1 MKPTAIL
8 SALVCLLAMS
18 TAQAQTTDY
27 AFRLKNVLNASRTAE
42 TIEVDV
48 PATLDLAACT
58 LLDEEEQ
65 AVPFEVTADGRA
77 RFQATLAPVST
88 AGYQFTAGTAV
99 KPAQLTYAAV
109 KMPTSRADIAWEN
122 DLCAYR
128 MYSTTLLGSEPNTAQ
143 GVDVWAKKLQ
153 ESVIDRMY
161 SLSNY
166 HSESQYG
173 VDAYSVNGKRLGCGG
188 TAAVVDGRLVMH
200 NPYST
205 VTMDEQSALRQ
216 AFTLTYTNVSIDGD
230 TYTKTLHVETTAGSL
245 LNRATVRLDGPKKPI
260 RLAVG
265 IYEHTDMGYATD
277 GVDFTDVEGLIGR
290 AELKSEGT
298 VSSPGARFYQG
309 AYVPAAGATTE
320 VIDHHLC
327 LVVDYEVGTEL
338 EFYFGAG
345 WNVFPA
351 GRYTS
356 DSDWFDALEQ
366 FKRQTEHP
374 LTPTGF
380 TTLPLQDDVLHIL
393 TTVNDTWQQR
403 NPTHGNFFWNRAVY
417 HVGNMAAYAVTQNP
431 QYLDFSTAWAEHN
444 NWWGATGTDK
454 SKWIYNRYGEGGN
467 FVLFGDNQICFQ
479 IYADLYNLD
488 PAKDPKKIERALEVM
503 EYEISTSNVD
513 YLFWVDGL
521 FMVMPIM
528 TKLYAIT
535 GNAQY
540 LEKMYQYWRWAT
552 DLMCDESGDDATYL
566 YFRDAKYIYPSHT
579 SLNGKKDFWARGDG
593 WIFAC
598 FATILS
604 ELPETDSHRAEYIRY
619 YQRLAQSIKQC
630 QQDEGYWTRSLLDP
644 AHAPGWETSGTALFA
659 YGLAWGIRNGLLS
672 EVEYGPTLERAWNY
686 LSTVALQPDGTVGY
700 IQPIGEKADPNQTL
714 TAQSYYDFGV
724 GAYLLACA
732 EMSRLAVTD
741 YGKPKLRLAGVSTGE
756 ANELRIT
763 FNQTPNAD
771 EALDAANYQLDGQ
784 PIDATALRMDGDHT
798 VVITLPQPLDYGRY
812 VVAVENIGSAE
823 GGALADNQQRTLL
836 LTVPLTPAAAGQT
849 VKAIGA
855 QSGNPATNV
864 LDNNLG
870 TRWSQQGT
878 SGQWLEVDL
887 GSAQTVEAVD
897 IAFYQGAARVAYFD
911 IQVSTNG
918 TNFRTVLSGMESS
931 GMTTEMERYRLN
943 RPTDARYVRIVCN
956 GTSAGD
962 WNSITEVRVRVQDTS
977 FQTLE
982 MPVEICGD
990 ILLPAQTANGSTI
1003 VWTSSDP
1010 TVLSGSGLA
1019 TTGETDAAV
1028 TLTATVGSS
1037 SRTFDITVRRRDLP
1051 SNLQLDFTFD
1061 EADVFSQGSATYVTD
1076 HSAHRRHAQL
1086 MGSARITADGLDLTQ
1101 NTPTDFTANGYLLL
1115 PDHLLDS
1122 LRSYTVAAEL
1132 TPTRIDRQPRLY
1144 DFGSASGNSVFLR
1157 LNALAAGL
1165 KYNGG
1170 TTTLVAPSQQLAAG
1184 QPVKVAVTFD
1194 ARSLTTCLYVDGQLI
1209 TSATTIGREPY
1220 ELTRIGA
1227 DERNYIG
1234 RTQWWDTTVA
1244 ADNPDYCGTIRS
1256 FRLYSLAL
1264 TAEEL
1269 NDEGRATGIEEL
1281 DKGQRTKDDEGQRT
1295 KDNEAY
1301 DLTGRRVQG
1310 TTSGVGRLPKG
1321 LYIINGQKVLVK

>member
-1 MKPTAIL
+1 MLSAIL
-8 SALVCLLAMS
+8 TGLLTLS
-18 TAQAQTTDY
+18 TTQAQTTDY
-27 AFRLKNVLNASRTAE
+27 EFRLKNVLSTARTAE
-42 TIEVDV
+42 TVEVDV
-48 PATLDLAACT
+48 PSTVNPATCT
-58 LLDEEEQ
+58 LIDEDGQ
-65 AVPFEVTADGRA
+65 VVPFEVTTDGRI
-77 RFQATLAPVST
+77 RFQASVGAVATTGYRLTPGAPTQPST
-88 AGYQFTAGTAV
+88 
-99 KPAQLTYAAV
+99 LTYAAV

-143 GVDVWAKKLQ
+143 GVDVWEKKMQ
-153 ESVIDRMY
+153 EPVIDRMY
-161 SLSNY
+161 NLSNY
-166 HSESQYG
+166 HNESQYG

-188 TAAVVDGRLVMH
+188 TAAVVDGKLVMH

-216 AFTLTYTNVSIDGD
+216 AFTLTYTNVNIDGD

-245 LNRATVRLDGPKKPI
+245 LNHATVRLDGPKKTI

-277 GVDFTDVEGLIGR
+277 GVDFTDVPGLIGR
-290 AELKSEGT
+290 AEVKSEGT
-298 VSSPGARFYQG
+298 VTSEGARFYQG
-309 AYVPAAGATTE
+309 AYVPGEGVTTE

-338 EFYFGAG
+338 EFYFGGG
-345 WNVFPA
+345 WNIFPA

-374 LTPTGF
+374 LTLTGF
-380 TTLPLQDDVLHIL
+380 TTLPLQDDVLSIL

-431 QYLDFSTAWAEHN
+431 QYAAFSTAWAEHN

-454 SKWIYNRYGEGGN
+454 SKWIYNRYGEGGD

-488 PAKDPKKIERALEVM
+488 SVKDPNKIARALEVM
-503 EYEISTSNVD
+503 GYEISTSNVD
-513 YLFWVDGL
+513 YLWWVDGL

-528 TKLYAIT
+528 TKLYGIT
-535 GNAQY
+535 GNALY

-552 DLMCDESGDDATYL
+552 DLMCDESGDDATGL

-598 FATILS
+598 FATILN
-604 ELPETDSHRAEYIRY
+604 ELPLTDSHRAEYIQY
-619 YQRLAQSIKQC
+619 YQRMAVALKQC

-644 AHAPGWETSGTALFA
+644 AHAPGRETSGTALFA

-686 LSTVALQPDGTVGY
+686 LSTVALQQDGTVGY
-700 IQPIGEKADPNQTL
+700 IQPIGERADPNQTL
-714 TAQSYYDFGV
+714 TPQSYYDFGV

-732 EMSRLAVTD
+732 EMSRLAVSD

-763 FNQTPNAD
+763 FNQIPNPD
-771 EALDAANYQLDGQ
+771 DALNAANYRLDGSAV
-784 PIDATALRMDGDHT
+784 DATSLRMDGDRT

-812 VVAVENIGSAE
+812 VINVENISSAE
-823 GGALADNQQRTLL
+823 GGVMADNQQRTLL

-849 VKAIGA
+849 VTAIGA

-870 TRWSQQGT
+870 TRWSQQGY
-878 SGQWLEVDL
+878 SNQWLQVDL
-887 GSAQTVEAVD
+887 GSKQTVEAVD
-897 IAFYQGAARVAYFD
+897 IAFYQGAARVAYFN

-918 TNFRTVLSGMESS
+918 TSFRTVLSGLESS
-931 GMTTEMERYRLN
+931 GMTTEMERYRLTT
-943 RPTDARYVRIVCN
+943 PTDARYVRIVCN

-962 WNSITEVRVRVQDTS
+962 WNSITEVRVRVQDSS
-977 FQTLE
+977 FQEIEVPT
-982 MPVEICGD
+982 EICGD
-990 ILLPAQTANGSTI
+990 ILLPTQTANGNSI

-1019 TTGETDAAV
+1019 TTGESESVV

-1037 SRTFDITVRRRDLP
+1037 SRTFDVTVRQRDLR
-1051 SNLQLDFTFD
+1051 SNLQLDYTFD
-1061 EADVFSQGSATYVTD
+1061 EADVFTQGASTYVID
-1076 HSAHRRHAQL
+1076 HSAHERHAQL
-1086 MGSARITADGLDLTQ
+1086 MGSARIGADGLDLTQ
-1101 NTPTDFTANGYLLL
+1101 NTATGFSTNGYLLL
-1115 PDHLLDS
+1115 PSHLLDS
-1122 LRSYTVAAEL
+1122 LRSYTVSAEL
-1132 TPTRIDRQPRLY
+1132 TPQSLYRQPRLY

-1170 TTTLVAPSQQLAAG
+1170 TTTLVTTPDQLRENET
-1184 QPVKVAVTFD
+1184 VKMAVTFD
-1194 ARSLTTCLYVDGQLI
+1194 ARTQTTCVYVDGELM
-1209 TSATTIGREPY
+1209 TSSTNIVREPY
-1220 ELTRIGA
+1220 ELTRVAA
-1227 DERNYIG
+1227 DEHNYIG
-1234 RTQWWDTTVA
+1234 RTQWWNTNVA
-1244 ADNPDYCGTIRS
+1244 NDNPDFCGTLRN

-1264 TAEEL
+1264 TPDEL
-1269 NDEGRATGIEEL
+1269 ADEGIATAISDL
-1281 DKGQRTKDDEGQRT
+1281 SVTTPVRQDV
-1295 KDNEAY
+1295 Y
-1301 DLTGRRVQG
+1301 DLAGRRIGFMSRDLQALRPG
-1310 TTSGVGRLPKG
+1310 IYIVGGRKV
-1321 LYIINGQKVLVK
+1321 IIR